1 VKRLLLITF
10 IIWNTSINAQVSE
23 NFSDGNFSDS
33 PTWVG
38 NTADFI
44 VNSSK
49 QLQSTASVAGTSYL
63 STNHQL
69 TSIDSKEWRF
79 WLKMAFSPSTNN
91 YSKIYLSATNSDLS
105 INPDGFYLQF
115 GESGS
120 ADAIHLCKQQN
131 GVSTVIC
138 SGLSGQ
144 IASSF
149 AISVRVIR
157 DISGN
162 WKLYVDPSGNENYSS
177 YSIGNDPASIVGTS
191 VGILCKYTIS
201 NANKFYLDNFYV
213 GNEILDLTPPKIVSA
228 EAIFSN
234 QIDVLFDQAIET
246 VSAQNILNYS
256 ISPFI
261 GIALAVVDNQ
271 NPELVHLSLSS
282 PLKNGQSYVLTSM
295 NSTDYSGNIAGNQTV
310 TVSFMTAEIPILGDV
325 IITEFMADPSPSIGL
340 PEVEFIEIY
349 NRSSKYFNLQGWKIG
364 DNSSDGTLNKK
375 WLSPGEYAILCSTA
389 SSTECPN
396 SIGVTNFPS
405 LNNAGDDIVLKFNN
419 GVIIDKI
426 TYSDSWYKDDL
437 KKEGGYSIE
446 RINLVLPCSNASNW
460 MASNAIS
467 GGTPTLI
474 NSTNNNV
481 QDTVKPIITNLLT
494 SKSNRLDLYFNEG
507 MDSSSLAN
515 STISFSPP
523 ISFQKVLISSFF
535 PSQISFDFSENLIG
549 SKEYSILL
557 NSVSD
562 CSMNTTSLIGK
573 FALAELPKKGDIV
586 VNEILFD
593 PLSGGSDFIELFN
606 NSSKFIDLKDCI
618 LANYEKGVPAN
629 YKSITTHFNLKS
641 GEYVV
646 ITADSSSQKQNYSFA
661 TSGRFIQQ
669 ELPNYNIDSS
679 SVVLMCN
686 QEIIDK
692 VSYSKE
698 WQFTLIDDVKGK
710 SLERIDSKGVSSIS
724 SNWHTAAESVNFA
737 TPGRINSQDYKA
749 DSKGDFDYT
758 NKTISPNNDGFEDIL
773 QVNYAFLLSGMVGT
787 FSIYDAEGRLVK
799 LVLNNELLATSGS
812 FYWDGITNTQ
822 TKANIGTYI
831 GVFEAFD
838 SNGGNVFTKT
848 KAFVVAGNL

>member
-1 VKRLLLITF
+1 MKRLLLITF
-10 IIWNTSINAQVSE
+10 IIWNSSINAQVSD

-33 PTWVG
+33 PSWGG
-38 NTADFI
+38 NNADFY

-79 WLKMAFSPSTNN
+79 WIKMAFSPSTNN
-91 YSKIYLSATNSDLS
+91 YSKIYLSATNADLS

-131 GVSTVIC
+131 GISTVIC

-157 DISGN
+157 DMSGN
-162 WKLYVDPSGNENYSS
+162 WKLYVDPSGNDNFSS
-177 YSIGNDPASIVGTS
+177 YSIGNDPTSIIGTS
-191 VGILCKYTIS
+191 VGIVCKYTVS

-234 QIDVLFDQAIET
+234 QIDILFDQAIET

-282 PLKNGQSYVLTSM
+282 PLKNGQSYVITSI
-295 NSTDYSGNIAGNQTV
+295 NSTDYSGNIAANQTF
-310 TVSFMTAEIPILGDV
+310 TVSFMTAETPVLGDV
-325 IITEFMADPSPSIGL
+325 IITEFMTDPSPSIGL

-375 WLSPGEYAILCSTA
+375 WLSPGEYAIL
-389 SSTECPN
+389 SSTSFSNEYPY
-396 SIGVTNFPS
+396 SVGVTSFPS

-426 TYSDSWYKDDL
+426 TYSDSWYKDNL

-460 MASNAIS
+460 VASNAIS
-467 GGTPTLI
+467 GGTPASI

-507 MDSSSLAN
+507 MDSTSLAN
-515 STISFSPP
+515 SIVTFSPP
-523 ISFQKVLISSFF
+523 ISFQKGSISSIF
-535 PSQISFDFSENLIG
+535 PSQISFDFLENLIG

-562 CSMNTTSLIGK
+562 CSMNTTSLTGK
-573 FALAELPKKGDIV
+573 FALAEIPLKGDIV

-629 YKSITTHFNLKS
+629 YKPITTHFNSKS

-661 TSGRFIQQ
+661 ASGRFIQQ

-679 SVVLMCN
+679 SIVLMCN

-710 SLERIDSKGVSSIS
+710 SLERIDSKAASSLS

-749 DSKGDFDYT
+749 DSKGDFEYT
-758 NKTISPNNDGFEDIL
+758 NKTISPDNDGFEDIL

-787 FSIYDAEGRLVK
+787 FSIYDDEGRLVK

-838 SNGGNVFTKT
+838 SNGGSLFTKT

>member
-10 IIWNTSINAQVSE
+10 IIWNSFINAQVSE
-23 NFSDGNFSDS
+23 NFLDGNFSDS

-44 VNSSK
+44 VNPSK
-49 QLQSTASVAGTSYL
+49 QLQTTATVAGTSYL

-91 YSKIYLSATNSDLS
+91 YSKIYLSAINSDLS

-157 DISGN
+157 DMSGN
-162 WKLYVDPSGNENYSS
+162 WKLYVDPSGNDNFSS
-177 YSIGNDPASIVGTS
+177 YSIGNDPLSIVGTS
-191 VGILCKYTIS
+191 VGILCKYTVS

-246 VSAQNILNYS
+246 VSAQNVLNYS

-261 GIALAVVDNQ
+261 DIALAVVDNQ

-282 PLKNGQSYVLTSM
+282 PLKNGQSYVITSM
-295 NSTDYSGNIAGNQTV
+295 NSTDYSGNIAANQSV
-310 TVSFMTAEIPILGDV
+310 TVSFMTAETPVLGDV
-325 IITEFMADPSPSIGL
+325 IITEFMTDPSPSIGL

-349 NRSSKYFNLQGWKIG
+349 NRSKKYFNLQGWKIG

-375 WLSPGEYAILCSTA
+375 WLSPGEYAVL
-389 SSTECPN
+389 SSTSSSNEYPY
-396 SIGVTNFPS
+396 SVGVTSFPS

-419 GVIIDKI
+419 GTIIDKI

-446 RINLVLPCSNASNW
+446 RINLVLPCSNATNW
-460 MASNAIS
+460 VASNAIS
-467 GGTPTLI
+467 GGTPALI
-474 NSTNNNV
+474 NSTSNNT
-481 QDTVKPIITNLLT
+481 QDTVKPTITFSLT
-494 SKSNRLDLYFNEG
+494 PKSNRLDLYFNEG
-507 MDSSSLAN
+507 MDSTSLAN
-515 STISFSPP
+515 SSISFFPQLTLQNR
-523 ISFQKVLISSFF
+523 IISSAF

-562 CSMNTTSLIGK
+562 CSMNSTSLTGK
-573 FALAELPKKGDIV
+573 FALAELPTKGDIV
-586 VNEILFD
+586 VNEIMYD
-593 PLSGGSDFIELFN
+593 PFTGGSDFIELFN
-606 NSSKFIDLKDCI
+606 NSSKVIDLNNCI

-629 YKSITTHFNLKS
+629 YKSITTHFNLKG

-646 ITADSSSQKQNYSFA
+646 VTADSSFQKQNYSFA

-669 ELPNYNIDSS
+669 DLPNYNIDSS

-692 VSYSKE
+692 VSYLKE

-710 SLERIDSKGVSSIS
+710 SLERIDSKGVSSLS
-724 SNWHTAAESVNFA
+724 SNWHTAAEYVNFA
-737 TPGRINSQDYKA
+737 TPGRINSQDYKSV
-749 DSKGDFDYT
+749 SKGDFEYT
-758 NKTISPNNDGFEDIL
+758 NKTISPDNDGFEDIL
-773 QVNYAFLLSGMVGT
+773 QVNYKFEISGMVGN
-787 FSIYDAEGRLVK
+787 FSIYDDEGRLIK
-799 LVLNNELLATSGS
+799 SLLKNELLATNGS
-812 FYWDGITNTQ
+812 FSWDGITNTQ

-838 SNGGNVFTKT
+838 SNGGSVYLKT

>member
-1 VKRLLLITF
+1 MKRLLFITF
-10 IIWNTSINAQVSE
+10 IIWKSSINAQVSD

-49 QLQSTASVAGTSYL
+49 QLQTTATVAGTSYL

-91 YSKIYLSATNSDLS
+91 YSRIYLSATNSDLS

-120 ADAIHLCKQQN
+120 ADAIRLCKQQN
-131 GVSTVIC
+131 GITTVIC

-144 IASSF
+144 IAKSF

-162 WKLYVDPSGNENYSS
+162 WKLYVDPSGNENFSS
-177 YSIGNDPASIVGTS
+177 YSIGNDPASIIGTS
-191 VGILCKYTIS
+191 VGILCKYTVL

-234 QIDVLFDQAIET
+234 QIDVLFDQGVET
-246 VSAQNILNYS
+246 VSAQNVLNYS

-261 GIALAVVDNQ
+261 GIAAAVVDNQ
-271 NPELVHLSLSS
+271 NLELVHLSLSS
-282 PLKNGQSYVLTSM
+282 PLINGQSYVITSM
-295 NSTDYSGNIAGNQTV
+295 NSTDYSGNISGNQTA
-310 TVSFMTAEIPILGDV
+310 TVSFMTAETPVLGDV

-375 WLSPGEYAILCSTA
+375 WLSPGEYAILCSTS
-389 SSTECPN
+389 SSTEYPN

-405 LNNAGDDIVLKFNN
+405 LNNSGDDIVLKFNN
-419 GVIIDKI
+419 GSIIDKI
-426 TYSDSWYKDDL
+426 TYTDSWYKDDL
-437 KKEGGYSIE
+437 KKEGGYSVE
-446 RINLVLPCSNASNW
+446 RINLIIPCSNSTNW
-460 MASNAIS
+460 VASNAIS
-467 GGTPTLI
+467 GGTPALI
-474 NSTNNNV
+474 NSTSNNT
-481 QDTVKPIITNLLT
+481 QDTVKPIITFSLT
-494 SKSNRLDLYFNEG
+494 PKSNRLDLYFNEG
-507 MDSSSLAN
+507 MDSTSLAN
-515 STISFSPP
+515 STVTFSPP
-523 ISFQKVLISSFF
+523 IPFQKGSITSIF
-535 PSQISFDFSENLIG
+535 PSQMSFDFLENLIG
-549 SKEYSILL
+549 SKEYSIQLT
-557 NSVSD
+557 SVAD
-562 CSMNTTSLIGK
+562 CSMNSTSLTGK
-573 FALAELPKKGDIV
+573 FALAELPTKGDIV
-586 VNEILFD
+586 VNEIMYD
-593 PLSGGSDFIELFN
+593 PLTGGSDFIELFN
-606 NSSKFIDLKDCI
+606 NSSKIIDLNNCI

-629 YKSITTHFNLKS
+629 FKPITTHFNLKG

-646 ITADSSSQKQNYSFA
+646 LTADSSFQKQNYSFA
-661 TSGRFIQQ
+661 TIGRFIQQ
-669 ELPNYNIDSS
+669 DLPNYNTDSS
-679 SVVLMCN
+679 SVLLMCD
-686 QEIIDK
+686 QELIDK
-692 VSYSKE
+692 VSYTKE
-698 WQFTLIDDVKGK
+698 WQFKLIDDPKGK
-710 SLERIDSKGVSSIS
+710 SLERIDYKGVSSVS
-724 SNWHTAAESVNFA
+724 TNWHTAAESVNFA

-749 DSKGDFDYT
+749 DSKGNFEYT
-758 NKTISPNNDGFEDIL
+758 NKTISPDNDGFEDIL
-773 QVNYAFLLSGMVGT
+773 QVNYKFEISGMVGN
-787 FSIYDAEGRLVK
+787 FSIYDDEGRLVK
-799 LVLNNELLATSGS
+799 SLLNNELLATSGS
-812 FYWDGITNTQ
+812 LYWDGITNTQ

-838 SNGGNVFTKT
+838 SNGGSVFLKT